1 MALPLWDEEQKLP
14 FEHPV
19 FIFPA
24 TVPAATA
31 AATIMSTVSTNTT
44 TVNMLRTVSSDGST
58 SSTIGINPMT
68 AARLQRLPTPPR
80 SPALAPLGK
89 QLTLIEPPMTK
100 GIRFLI
106 LDCPTD
112 STLPFYLAELKRNN
126 VTDVVRCCEPTYRAE
141 TLQNQ
146 GIKVHDWP
154 FRDGAVP
161 PVSIIKNWLQLVDSR
176 IVRRRSPSPGMSG
189 EEEEHAPPT
198 LAVHCVAGLG
208 RAPILVAIAMI
219 ELGMAN
225 LDTVEFIRRRRRGCF
240 NSNQIQYIDGYKRG
254 KIIKHA
260 LGTGSTSSMSG
271 SGSKDGKEKESGTSS
286 LKNGISKMFRL
297 KA

>member
-1 MALPLWDEEQKLP
+1 MY
-14 FEHPV
+14 
-19 FIFPA
+19 
-24 TVPAATA
+24 
-31 AATIMSTVSTNTT
+31 
-44 TVNMLRTVSSDGST
+44 RTVSSDGSLT
-58 SSTIGINPMT
+58 SSTATALNPTT

-80 SPALAPLGK
+80 SPGLAPLGK

-126 VTDVVRCCEPTYRAE
+126 VTDVVRCCEPTYSTA
-141 TLQNQ
+141 TLQAEN
-146 GIKVHDWP
+146 ISVHDWP

-161 PVSIIKNWLQLVDSR
+161 PTPIIKNWLQLVDSR
-176 IVRRRSPSPGMSG
+176 IVRQ
-189 EEEEHAPPT
+189 EEMTQVPT
-198 LAVHCVAGLG
+198 IAVHCVAGLG

-240 NSNQIQYIDGYKRG
+240 NSLQIQYIDGYKRG
-254 KIIKHA
+254 KILKHA
-260 LGTGSTSSMSG
+260 LGSGSGQLSGSSPLAHGASG
-271 SGSKDGKEKESGTSS
+271 SGSSGGVGGVAGSV
-286 LKNGISKMFRL
+286 KNGLNKMFRL

>member
-1 MALPLWDEEQKLP
+1 M
-14 FEHPV
+14 FR
-19 FIFPA
+19 
-24 TVPAATA
+24 
-31 AATIMSTVSTNTT
+31 SVSTE
-44 TVNMLRTVSSDGST
+44 SSGS
-58 SSTIGINPMT
+58 GINPST

-80 SPALAPLGK
+80 SPGLVPLGR

-100 GIRFLI
+100 GVRFLI

-112 STLPFYLAELKRNN
+112 STLPFYLGELKRNN

-141 TLQNQ
+141 TLQSE
-146 GIKVHDWP
+146 GITVHDWP

-161 PVSIIKNWLQLVDSR
+161 PTNIIKNWLQLED
-176 IVRRRSPSPGMSG
+176 
-189 EEEEHAPPT
+189 EEAPAPPT
-198 LAVHCVAGLG
+198 IAVHCVAGLG

-254 KIIKHA
+254 KILKHS
-260 LGTGSTSSMSG
+260 LGTGNGSG
-271 SGSKDGKEKESGTSS
+271 SGGVGGGSGSATSG
-286 LKNGISKMFRL
+286 LKSGLSKMFRL

>member
-1 MALPLWDEEQKLP
+1 
-14 FEHPV
+14 
-19 FIFPA
+19 
-24 TVPAATA
+24 
-31 AATIMSTVSTNTT
+31 MSTMSSSSSSSTHTPVS
-44 TVNMLRTVSSDGST
+44 MFRSVSAESST
-58 SSTIGINPMT
+58 SAINPST

-80 SPALAPLGK
+80 SPGLVPLGR

-141 TLQNQ
+141 TLQNE
-146 GIKVHDWP
+146 GITVHDWP

-161 PVSIIKNWLQLVDSR
+161 PVNIIKNWLLLVDTR
-176 IVRRRSPSPGMSG
+176 IVRRSSSPSAS
-189 EEEEHAPPT
+189 EEEEEVAPPT
-198 LAVHCVAGLG
+198 IAVHCVAGLG

-254 KIIKHA
+254 KILKHT
-260 LGTGSTSSMSG
+260 LGSGPSG
-271 SGSKDGKEKESGTSS
+271 SNSGSSAASG
-286 LKNGISKMFRL
+286 LKSGLSKMFRL

>member
-1 MALPLWDEEQKLP
+1 
-14 FEHPV
+14 
-19 FIFPA
+19 
-24 TVPAATA
+24 
-31 AATIMSTVSTNTT
+31 MSTISATSTMPAS
-44 TVNMLRTVSSDGST
+44 MLRSVSSDST
-58 SSTIGINPMT
+58 VVSVAINPT
-68 AARLQRLPTPPR
+68 TARLQRLPTPPR
-80 SPALAPLGK
+80 SPGLIPLGK

-100 GIRFLI
+100 NIRFLI

-112 STLPFYLAELKRNN
+112 STLPFYMTELKRYG
-126 VTDVVRCCEPTYRAE
+126 VTDVVRCCEPTYSAE

-146 GIKVHDWP
+146 NIAVHDWP

-161 PVSIIKNWLQLVDSR
+161 PANIIKNWLQLVDSR
-176 IVRRRSPSPGMSG
+176 ILKPRRSGSPSASDEDEDLVG
-189 EEEEHAPPT
+189 PT
-198 LAVHCVAGLG
+198 IAVHCVAGLG

-225 LDTVEFIRRRRRGCF
+225 LDTIEFIRRRRRGCF

-254 KIIKHA
+254 KILKHT
-260 LGTGSTSSMSG
+260 LGSSGPTSTGTNG
-271 SGSKDGKEKESGTSS
+271 

>member
-1 MALPLWDEEQKLP
+1 M
-14 FEHPV
+14 FR
-19 FIFPA
+19 
-24 TVPAATA
+24 
-31 AATIMSTVSTNTT
+31 SVSAE
-44 TVNMLRTVSSDGST
+44 SST
-58 SSTIGINPMT
+58 SAINPST

-80 SPALAPLGK
+80 SPGLVPLGR

-141 TLQNQ
+141 TLQNE
-146 GIKVHDWP
+146 GITVHDWP

-161 PVSIIKNWLQLVDSR
+161 PVNIIKNWLLLVDTR
-176 IVRRRSPSPGMSG
+176 IVRRSSSPSAS
-189 EEEEHAPPT
+189 EEEEEVAPPT
-198 LAVHCVAGLG
+198 IAVHCVAGLG

-254 KIIKHA
+254 KILKHT
-260 LGTGSTSSMSG
+260 LGSGPSG
-271 SGSKDGKEKESGTSS
+271 SNSGSSAASG
-286 LKNGISKMFRL
+286 LKSGLSKMFRL

>member
-1 MALPLWDEEQKLP
+1 
-14 FEHPV
+14 
-19 FIFPA
+19 
-24 TVPAATA
+24 
-31 AATIMSTVSTNTT
+31 MSTMSSSSASSSHAPVS
-44 TVNMLRTVSSDGST
+44 MFRSVSAESST
-58 SSTIGINPMT
+58 SAINPST

-80 SPALAPLGK
+80 SPGLVPLGR

-100 GIRFLI
+100 EIRFLI

-141 TLQNQ
+141 TLQNE
-146 GIKVHDWP
+146 GITVHDWP

-161 PVSIIKNWLQLVDSR
+161 PVNIIKNWLQLVDTR
-176 IVRRRSPSPGMSG
+176 IVRRRSSSPSAS
-189 EEEEHAPPT
+189 EEEEEAAPPT
-198 LAVHCVAGLG
+198 VAVHCVAGLG

-254 KIIKHA
+254 KILKHT
-260 LGTGSTSSMSG
+260 LGSGPSG
-271 SGSKDGKEKESGTSS
+271 SGSGSSAASG
-286 LKNGISKMFRL
+286 LKNGLSKMFRL